1 MATMTVTF
9 AGDTAKYKAELWN
22 YALDTKLAD
31 IPLDTPYVATG
42 GSNFGSNYILFT
54 PIAEGIEFDS
64 YTDNV
69 SLSMPWKAGPKIK
82 TNNAIG
88 NPFPNGVRGM
98 YLSNEVISNVSNRP
112 TFTLL
117 YIGEVVTVTP
127 FNRLHSMDDAALEDF
142 SEVRLIETDV
152 NGNEV
157 FNYSVYIINLLNIG
171 FELPSAAIT
180 GNSNIILGSL
190 DTGINTPLFNTDSVT
205 VDLGDIEVP
214 ASNSSL
220 DFLSNTFEL
229 FLPFVESPIDISP
242 TLCIGKTIHVEY
254 VIDLY
259 TGDMTINLYNGEETP
274 FSSTK
279 TTIGRNI
286 PTKLVGETNYSI
298 TGKNGVT
305 NNVLTAYIRHTKP
318 ELVEGQFYN
327 LVSKAGAIGAYKG
340 YLEVDSMELQ
350 GKALADEKQQ
360 ILSILRNGV
369 IVK

>member
-31 IPLDTPYVATG
+31 VPLDTPYVATG
-42 GSNFGSNYILFT
+42 GGNFNSNYILFF

-64 YTDNV
+64 YTDDLV
-69 SLSMPWKAGPKIK
+69 LSAPWNPYP
-82 TNNAIG
+82 AISATTVIG
-88 NPFPNGVRGM
+88 DPLPNGARGM
-98 YLSNEVISNVSNRP
+98 YLSDERLSNVSNSP

-127 FNRLHSMDDAALEDF
+127 FNRLHLMDDAALEDF
-142 SEVRLIETDV
+142 ANVRLIETDTE
-152 NGNEV
+152 GNEV
-157 FNYSVYIINLLNIG
+157 FNYSVYIVNLLNIG
-171 FELPSAAIT
+171 FELPESAIA
-180 GNSNIILGSL
+180 GNSNIQLGDL
-190 DTGINTPLFNTDSVT
+190 NTGINTPLFATDTVT
-205 VDLGDIEVP
+205 VDLGGIEVP
-214 ASNSSL
+214 ASSSSL

-298 TGKNGVT
+298 TGTNGVT

-327 LVSKAGAIGAYKG
+327 LVSKAGTIGAYKG

-350 GKALADEKQQ
+350 GKVLADEKQQ
-360 ILSILRNGV
+360 IISILRNGV